1 MIPFRLNPLGTIM
14 NPEEYTPGM
23 ILHYDG
29 INNTGSGHNPN
40 AVEWEDLSLNGHTG
54 IISGAVSFTGNGAF
68 FPAIGNYDRMTA
80 QLTEGLLVGASNATI
95 ELAFMPSSTTRGYI
109 LAKSYNTRGTF
120 MASTTDYMF
129 DGTNN
134 LSLLNLYAVTP
145 NINTLN
151 IISIVFDS
159 GVAWCY
165 LNGMLI
171 QTNTGFSEKLGVSTS
186 KMTVGAYAFGNDL
199 VNYAPFSGMVYSVR
213 IYDKSLSAA
222 DVQRNYLID
231 ASRFGS

>member
-40 AVEWEDLSLNGHTG
+40 AGEWEDLSLNGYTG
-54 IISGAVSFTGNGAF
+54 IISGAVGFKENGAF
-68 FPAIGNYDRMTA
+68 FPAIGSYDRMTA

-95 ELAFMPSSTTRGYI
+95 ELAFIPSSTARGYI
-109 LAKSYNTRGTF
+109 VAKSHDTRGTF
-120 MASTTDYMF
+120 MISTTDYMF

-134 LSLLNLYAVTP
+134 LSLLTLYSVTP
-145 NINTLN
+145 KINTLN

-159 GVAWCY
+159 GVARYY
-165 LNGMLI
+165 LNGILI
-171 QTNTGFSEKLGVSTS
+171 QTDTGFSEKLGESTS
-186 KMTVGAYAFGNDL
+186 KLVIGAYTYGAGQ
-199 VNYAPFSGMVYSVR
+199 VNYAPFSGIVCSVR